1 MRRQRQRT
9 ASFRQASSSVAVL
22 DAQSVKCSERGV
34 LNKGFDGHKIIQGR
48 KRQLAVDTGGL
59 LPAGHVGPAHEKD
72 RVGGK
77 EALKKL
83 VVLADAGY
91 DGQPRAQWT

>member
-9 ASFRQASSSVAVL
+9 ASFQQASSSVAVL

-34 LNKGFDGHKIIQGR
+34 LNKGFDGHKNIQGR

-59 LPAGHVGPAHEKD
+59 LPAGHV
-72 RVGGK
+72 K
-77 EALKKL
+77 E
-83 VVLADAGY
+83 
-91 DGQPRAQWT
+91 P

>member
-9 ASFRQASSSVAVL
+9 ASSRQASSSVAVL

-34 LNKGFDGHKIIQGR
+34 LNKGFDGHKNIQGR

-59 LPAGHVGPAHEKD
+59 LPAGHV
-72 RVGGK
+72 K
-77 EALKKL
+77 E
-83 VVLADAGY
+83 
-91 DGQPRAQWT
+91 P

>member
-1 MRRQRQRT
+1 VRRQRQRT

-59 LPAGHVGPAHEKD
+59 LPAGHV
-72 RVGGK
+72 K
-77 EALKKL
+77 E
-83 VVLADAGY
+83 
-91 DGQPRAQWT
+91 P